1 MALKLKGST
10 SGFVAIDAPSVAGN
24 NTLILPENTGSA
36 HQILAND
43 ITAGVT
49 TFTQIT
55 VSRNGDLTVPGTI
68 SIGGTL
74 TYEDVT
80 SVDSVGIV
88 TARGLSIFGNTTGLS
103 VTGVG
108 TFAGDVSIADK
119 IIHTGDTNTA
129 IRFPAADTI
138 TAETG
143 GSERLR
149 INSSGIKVSGS
160 FPDIIIHDT
169 STTNDNFRILH
180 NSGGTQ
186 LQVDPNNVGPSDS
199 YLIASID
206 GTERARIDSSGRLLI
221 GGTSISS
228 ASSYY
233 DDLVISNTTSG
244 TGSGLTLIANAT
256 NGYSAIDFA
265 DTAAGG
271 RGRITYS
278 HGDDD
283 LRIDVGGS
291 ERIRIISTGEVSMGG
306 FTATAGDGVLQ
317 LNGGLRIAGSASA
330 SDTTSPYIYRTSG
343 HDHLNFAT
351 SGVERLRITSAGD
364 VLIYTGDLTVTRSGL
379 AVNTFDSTDNHSRLR
394 IKSGNS
400 SLAQLEFGDQ
410 TDVDAGE
417 IRYDH
422 NDERMTF
429 HVGSNTERMRI
440 DQTGALTFTAN
451 NNGQIIHSFRN
462 DNTTAGSYAMT
473 SELWFRFNRSGGGM
487 NASAARIIAGKERE
501 WIGGASNQDG
511 YLAFHT
517 LANEVSYER
526 MRMTASG
533 NIGIGLAA
541 AEEKLHVSGNGRFND
556 GILINTNAHHNSS
569 KFHLKGHSTGSHT
582 AMRVTNSSGGEVMIL
597 RCDGYFAVSGS
608 VNGNTKNFS
617 IPHPIE
623 SLSSTKKLVHAS
635 IESPQLDLIYR
646 GKVDLVGGTA
656 TVNIDSVSNM
666 TDGTFVVLNRN
677 IQCFT
682 TNETGWGAVKGSVSG
697 NILTITAQDNSSTDT
712 ISWMVIGERQDPNI
726 ITSTITDDDGYLIVE
741 PEKVDES

>member
-49 TFTQIT
+49 TFTQVTI
-55 VSRNGDLTVPGTI
+55 SRNGDLTVPGTI

>member
-1 MALKLKGST
+1 
-10 SGFVAIDAPSVAGN
+10 
-24 NTLILPENTGSA
+24 
-36 HQILAND
+36 
-43 ITAGVT
+43 
-49 TFTQIT
+49 
-55 VSRNGDLTVPGTI
+55 
-68 SIGGTL
+68 
-74 TYEDVT
+74 
-80 SVDSVGIV
+80 
-88 TARGLSIFGNTTGLS
+88 
-103 VTGVG
+103 
-108 TFAGDVSIADK
+108 
-119 IIHTGDTNTA
+119 
-129 IRFPAADTI
+129 ADTI

-511 YLAFHT
+511 
-517 LANEVSYER
+517 
-526 MRMTASG
+526 
-533 NIGIGLAA
+533 
-541 AEEKLHVSGNGRFND
+541 
-556 GILINTNAHHNSS
+556 
-569 KFHLKGHSTGSHT
+569 
-582 AMRVTNSSGGEVMIL
+582 
-597 RCDGYFAVSGS
+597 
-608 VNGNTKNFS
+608 
-617 IPHPIE
+617 
-623 SLSSTKKLVHAS
+623 
-635 IESPQLDLIYR
+635 
-646 GKVDLVGGTA
+646 
-656 TVNIDSVSNM
+656 
-666 TDGTFVVLNRN
+666 
-677 IQCFT
+677 
-682 TNETGWGAVKGSVSG
+682 
-697 NILTITAQDNSSTDT
+697 
-712 ISWMVIGERQDPNI
+712 
-726 ITSTITDDDGYLIVE
+726 
-741 PEKVDES
+741 